1 MSYSV
6 NSLCPCGSGLKYKKC
21 CQFFHNGKLPKTALE
36 LMKSRY
42 SAYAVANPTYII
54 KTTHRENQDFTSDIS
69 SWKKDILE
77 FSKNTDFQELEII
90 EFIDGTSEAF
100 VTFKATIF
108 SEGRDVSFIEKSKF
122 FKVDGMWLY
131 HSGEFFS

>member
-1 MSYSV
+1 MKYSV

-21 CQFFHNGKLPKTALE
+21 CKFYHDGKVAKTALE

-42 SAYAVANPTYII
+42 SAYAIANIFYII
-54 KTTHRENQDFTSDIS
+54 KTTHNENQDFTTDIS
-69 SWKKDILE
+69 NWKKDILE
-77 FSKNTDFQELEII
+77 FCKNTDFCKLEIL

-100 VTFKATIF
+100 VTFKATLF
-108 SEGRDVSFIEKSKF
+108 SQEDDMSFVEKSKF

-131 HSGEFFS
+131 HSGEFFY